1 MVFLSIVSLNLVFIA
16 SNQSISSIADVQE
29 INITY
34 PRLFVTKTTEKS
46 EIVIGKS
53 FVVTVTIK
61 NFGNKTAYNVTFIDQ
76 LNQPWIFEIS
86 GLTLIS
92 YGQIGVNQTRQLSYL
107 VTTKSLGIYHLF
119 SAQIEYYDSNL
130 NPTKF
135 ATISNEVEITV
146 IEPPEDFS
154 LANFNVVVTFF
165 IVLIILDTFLVT
177 RLITPK
183 LNKRPK

>member
-1 MVFLSIVSLNLVFIA
+1 M
-16 SNQSISSIADVQE
+16 
-29 INITY
+29 
-34 PRLFVTKTTEKS
+34 
-46 EIVIGKS
+46 
-53 FVVTVTIK
+53 
-61 NFGNKTAYNVTFIDQ
+61 
-76 LNQPWIFEIS
+76 
-86 GLTLIS
+86 TLIS

-146 IEPPEDFS
+146 IEHPEDFS